1 MQNEKLFAHT
11 NVDGK
16 IEGRQFRTVLSGTA
30 GIFHVDAW
38 TEREIDMIYTTLDT
52 RVYRV
57 VSAVSV
63 DFSRYIVSDW
73 YKI

>member
-16 IEGRQFRTVLSGTA
+16 IEGRQFRIVLFGTA

-38 TEREIDMIYTTLDT
+38 TERNRHDLY
-52 RVYRV
+52 Y
-57 VSAVSV
+57 
-63 DFSRYIVSDW
+63 SRY
-73 YKI
+73 